1 MPSDGLRL
9 VLGLGNPGPRYAATR
24 HNIGFRV
31 VDRLAEEFGIDL
43 GREKFGAACGRGRI
57 QGVEVVL
64 AKPLEFMNRSG
75 PPARRL
81 VDFYRIEGPEA
92 VVVVHDDID
101 LEFGRLQIKAKGGHG
116 GHNGVRS
123 LIEAFGH
130 GDFVR
135 VRVGIGREHLGN
147 RPVADYVLEPFS
159 TEERE
164 ALPGVIERAKDAVTT
179 ILSKGVQSGMNQFN
193 PRASCGQSEPG
204 NGGRR
209 G

>member
-1 MPSDGLRL
+1 MAEEGLRL

-31 VDRLAEEFGIDL
+31 LDRLAEAFGIEV
-43 GREKFGAACGRGRI
+43 GREKFGAAWGRGRI
-57 QGVEVVL
+57 HGVEVVL
-64 AKPLEFMNRSG
+64 AKPLEYMNCSG
-75 PPARRL
+75 PPARRIA
-81 VDFYRIEGPEA
+81 DFFRIAGPDA
-92 VVVVHDDID
+92 IVIHDDID
-101 LEFGRLQIKAKGGHG
+101 LEFGRLHIKAKGGHG

-123 LIEAFGH
+123 LIESFGH

-135 VRVGIGREHLGN
+135 VRVGIGRTHLGG

-159 TEERE
+159 AEEQQ
-164 ALPGVIERAKDAVTT
+164 ALPGLIERAKDAVAT

-193 PRASCGQSEPG
+193 PKPPCGQCEPE